1 MLGTG
6 GLPED
11 IIRDFSDRFS
21 VTREEGGELSL
32 ELRPGRGLYA
42 FLEHLASG
50 MDPAPNLERLALLG
64 LAGTERCMD
73 CTHSY
78 PSSFVV
84 ILHNGVY

>member
-21 VTREEGGELSL
+21 VTREEGGALSL
-32 ELRPGRGLYA
+32 ELRSGRGLYA

-64 LAGTERCMD
+64 VGRDRTVHGL
-73 CTHSY
+73 HSFLSVLVCCY
-78 PSSFVV
+78 ST
-84 ILHNGVY
+84 